1 MFDRVKLR
9 RDLTDCG
16 GRVLARAGTVISVES
31 IAEAAASA
39 RPGCGTPVS
48 DTFMAD
54 DLAEILREPVLRLLL
69 RTEEIEPAVRRVVES
84 ATLPQPLVEEMAA
97 AKLLD
102 PVRYR
107 HALSTAAGDVAP
119 HPGGGGHGARVAA
132 DRRGRPAAR
141 HRDAPRPA
149 QGDGHPRLAST
160 ETTPSTWRSTRCSA
174 PSSWPATLGNHPAV
188 EAALAH
194 HWRDGQGYPDLAE
207 RPSPT
212 TEVVAVSSAYAA
224 LTHGRAYRSE
234 PYGARGA
241 ADLLVAEAASGHADP
256 FAVKLL
262 VHALRG
268 GEGAD
273 ERAALRAG
281 PPGDRARREPA
292 HAHRAAGTPDGVTEQ
307 RRRAP
312 QSPETLRSCSQV

>member
-39 RPGCGTPVS
+39 RPGCETPLS
-48 DTFMAD
+48 DTFLAD
-54 DLAEILREPVLRLLL
+54 DLAEILPDPVLRPLL
-69 RTEEIEPAVRRVVES
+69 RTEEIERAVRRVVES
-84 ATLPQPLVEEMAA
+84 AKLPQPLVEEMAA

-102 PVRYR
+102 PARYR
-107 HALSTAAGDVAP
+107 HALSTAAVTARLILAAAGTARASPQIAAAALLHDIGMRHVPARVMATPDSIHGDDALDVAA
-119 HPGGGGHGARVAA
+119 HPLLGAFHLACALGG
-132 DRRGRPAAR
+132 
-141 HRDAPRPA
+141 
-149 QGDGHPRLAST
+149 
-160 ETTPSTWRSTRCSA
+160 
-174 PSSWPATLGNHPAV
+174 HPAV

-268 GEGAD
+268 GEGAMNG
-273 ERAALRAG
+273 LRFA
-281 PPGDRARREPA
+281 RARQGIAPDVNRHTRIAPPA
-292 HAHRAAGTPDGVTEQ
+292 
-307 RRRAP
+307 RRM
-312 QSPETLRSCSQV
+312 V

>member
-16 GRVLARAGTVISVES
+16 GRVLARAGAVISVES

-39 RPGCGTPVS
+39 RPGCGTPLS
-48 DTFMAD
+48 DTFLAD
-54 DLAEILREPVLRLLL
+54 DLADVLRDPVLQPMI
-69 RTEEIEPAVRRVVES
+69 RTEETEQAVRRVVES
-84 ATLPQPLVEEMAA
+84 AKLPQPLVEEMAA

-107 HALSTAAGDVAP
+107 HALCTAAVTSRLILAAAGTARASPQIAAAALLHDLGMRHVPARVMATPDSIHGDDALDVAS
-119 HPGGGGHGARVAA
+119 HPLLGAF
-132 DRRGRPAAR
+132 
-141 HRDAPRPA
+141 H
-149 QGDGHPRLAST
+149 LA
-160 ETTPSTWRSTRCSA
+160 CA
-174 PSSWPATLGNHPAV
+174 LGSHPAV

-212 TEVVAVSSAYAA
+212 TEVVAIASAYAA

-268 GEGAD
+268 GEGAMNG
-273 ERAALRAG
+273 LRFA
-281 PPGDRARREPA
+281 RARQGIAPDVNRHTRIAPPA
-292 HAHRAAGTPDGVTEQ
+292 
-307 RRRAP
+307 RRM
-312 QSPETLRSCSQV
+312 V

>member
-16 GRVLARAGTVISVES
+16 GRVLARSGTVISVES
-31 IAEAAASA
+31 IAEAGASA
-39 RPGCGTPVS
+39 RPGSGTPVS
-48 DTFMAD
+48 DTFMAE
-54 DLAEILREPVLRLLL
+54 DLAEVLGEPALRFLL
-69 RTEEIEPAVRRVVES
+69 RSVEIESAVRRVVES

-97 AKLLD
+97 ARLLD

-107 HALSTAAGDVAP
+107 HALATALVTSRLILAAAGTARASPQIAAAALLHDIGMRHVP
-119 HPGGGGHGARVAA
+119 ARVVSTP
-132 DRRGRPAAR
+132 DSIHGE
-141 HRDAPRPA
+141 DALEVA
-149 QGDGHPRLAST
+149 QHPLLGAFHLA
-160 ETTPSTWRSTRCSA
+160 CN
-174 PSSWPATLGNHPAV
+174 LGNHPAV

-194 HWRDGQGYPDLAE
+194 HWRDGQGYPDLTE

-224 LTHGRAYRSE
+224 MTHGRAYRSE

-268 GEGAD
+268 GEGAMNG
-273 ERAALRAG
+273 LRFA
-281 PPGDRARREPA
+281 RARQGISPDVNRHTRIAPPA
-292 HAHRAAGTPDGVTEQ
+292 
-307 RRRAP
+307 RRM
-312 QSPETLRSCSQV
+312 V

>member
-31 IAEAAASA
+31 IAEAAAST
-39 RPGCGTPVS
+39 RPGCVTPLS
-48 DTFMAD
+48 DTFLAD
-54 DLAEILREPVLRLLL
+54 DLAEILRDPALRPLI
-69 RTEEIEPAVRRVVES
+69 RTGEIEKAVRRVVES
-84 ATLPQPLVEEMAA
+84 AKLPQPLVEEMAA

-107 HALSTAAGDVAP
+107 HALSTALVTARLILAAAGTARASPQIAAAALLHDIGMRHVPARVMATPDSIHGEDALDVAS
-119 HPGGGGHGARVAA
+119 HPLLGAF
-132 DRRGRPAAR
+132 
-141 HRDAPRPA
+141 H
-149 QGDGHPRLAST
+149 LA
-160 ETTPSTWRSTRCSA
+160 CA
-174 PSSWPATLGNHPAV
+174 LGNHPAV
-188 EAALAH
+188 EAAMAH

-212 TEVVAVSSAYAA
+212 TEVVAVSSAYSA
-224 LTHGRAYRSE
+224 LTQGRAYRSE
-234 PYGARGA
+234 PFGARGA

-268 GEGAD
+268 GEGAMNG
-273 ERAALRAG
+273 LRFA
-281 PPGDRARREPA
+281 RARQGISPDVNRHTHIAPPA
-292 HAHRAAGTPDGVTEQ
+292 
-307 RRRAP
+307 RRM
-312 QSPETLRSCSQV
+312 V

>member
-39 RPGCGTPVS
+39 RPGPGTPLS
-48 DTFMAD
+48 ETFLAD
-54 DLAEILREPVLRLLL
+54 DLAEILRDPVLRPMI
-69 RTEEIEPAVRRVVES
+69 RTEGIEQEVRRVVES
-84 ATLPQPLVEEMAA
+84 AKLPQPLVEEMAA

-107 HALSTAAGDVAP
+107 HALSTAVVTTRLILAAAGTARASPQIAVAALLHDIGMRHVP
-119 HPGGGGHGARVAA
+119 ARVVGTA
-132 DRRGRPAAR
+132 DSLHGEDTIEVAQHPLLGAFQLAR
-141 HRDAPRPA
+141 
-149 QGDGHPRLAST
+149 Q
-160 ETTPSTWRSTRCSA
+160 
-174 PSSWPATLGNHPAV
+174 LGQHPAV

-194 HWRDGQGYPDLAE
+194 HWRDGQGYPDLTE

-212 TEVVAVSSAYAA
+212 TEVVAVASAYAA
-224 LTHGRAYRSE
+224 LTQGRAYRSE
-234 PYGARGA
+234 PFESRGA
-241 ADLLVAEAASGHADP
+241 ADLLVAEAASGNADP

-268 GEGAD
+268 GEGPMNG
-273 ERAALRAG
+273 LRFA
-281 PPGDRARREPA
+281 RARQ
-292 HAHRAAGTPDGVTEQ
+292 GM
-307 RRRAP
+307 
-312 QSPETLRSCSQV
+312 SPEVNRHTRIAPPARRMV

>member
-16 GRVLARAGTVISVES
+16 GAVLARAGSVVSVES
-31 IAEAAASA
+31 IAEAVASA
-39 RPGCGTPVS
+39 RPGCGTLVS
-48 DTFMAD
+48 DTFIAD
-54 DLAEILREPVLRLLL
+54 DLGEVLRAPALRYLL
-69 RTEEIEPAVRRVVES
+69 RTEEIEASVRRVVE
-84 ATLPQPLVEEMAA
+84 AAAFPRPLVEEMAA

-107 HALSTAAGDVAP
+107 HALFTAVVTSRLILAAAGTARASPQIAAAALLHDIGMRHVPPQVVATP
-119 HPGGGGHGARVAA
+119 DSLHGDDALEIAQHPLLGAFQL
-132 DRRGRPAAR
+132 AR
-141 HRDAPRPA
+141 H
-149 QGDGHPRLAST
+149 
-160 ETTPSTWRSTRCSA
+160 
-174 PSSWPATLGNHPAV
+174 LGRHPAV

-194 HWRDGQGYPDLAE
+194 HWRDGQGYPDLVE

-212 TEVVAVSSAYAA
+212 TEVVAVASAYAA

-234 PYGARGA
+234 PFEARGA

-268 GEGAD
+268 GEGPMNG
-273 ERAALRAG
+273 LRFA
-281 PPGDRARREPA
+281 RARQ
-292 HAHRAAGTPDGVTEQ
+292 GM
-307 RRRAP
+307 
-312 QSPETLRSCSQV
+312 SPEVNRHTRIAPPARRMV

>member
-16 GRVLARAGTVISVES
+16 GRLLARAGTVISVGS

-39 RPGCGTPVS
+39 RPGSATPVS
-48 DTFMAD
+48 ETFLAD
-54 DLAEILREPVLRLLL
+54 DLAEVLRAPFLRHLLP
-69 RTEEIEPAVRRVVES
+69 TEEIEADVRRVVES
-84 ATLPQPLVEEMAA
+84 AAFPQPLVEEMAA
-97 AKLLD
+97 ARLLD

-107 HALSTAAGDVAP
+107 HALSTAVVTSRLILAAAGTARASPQIAAAALLHDIGMRHVPSRVMETPDSIHGEDALEVAQ
-119 HPGGGGHGARVAA
+119 HPLLGAF
-132 DRRGRPAAR
+132 
-141 HRDAPRPA
+141 
-149 QGDGHPRLAST
+149 QLAGQ
-160 ETTPSTWRSTRCSA
+160 
-174 PSSWPATLGNHPAV
+174 LGNHPAV

-234 PYGARGA
+234 PYGTRAA

-268 GEGAD
+268 GEGPMNG
-273 ERAALRAG
+273 LRFA
-281 PPGDRARREPA
+281 RARQGMSPDVNRHTRIAPPA
-292 HAHRAAGTPDGVTEQ
+292 
-307 RRRAP
+307 RRM
-312 QSPETLRSCSQV
+312 V